1 MLTITQKIK
10 RKWSEAGKQLRL
22 LYLNTSLGAF
32 QIAGASWVALL
43 AARGFSLVEIGF
55 AESVFHVASLLF
67 EVPSGVI
74 SDVFGRKKSMV
85 LSQCMMLVSSLLMLV
100 SDSMAGVLPAMVFS
114 AFGYNFASGTRESL
128 AYETLKAEGRE
139 AEYDGYASTD
149 MMLYT
154 FFSSLATLC
163 AGAALALGYR
173 RAYLVDIGLGTV
185 CLMSALRLR
194 DVGYAA
200 AGEEEGR
207 AAEEEEGRAAEEEEG
222 KNGTEE
228 TVWQKIFQCFR
239 ESVRFLLHSRKAME
253 LILLNAAVG
262 AAATLLRFFL
272 QARLTE
278 KGLPDAMLGPALF
291 FMGLGGAAGARL
303 ILHCKS
309 WSYGRVFA
317 VSAIAVAGCV
327 AAAILP
333 VPAVMVF
340 GGFLSALFDNFL
352 QVRSDVRLNEMVP
365 AGQRAT
371 LISVSSLCFSGVM
384 IVLSPLFGLLFS

>member
-154 FFSSLATLC
+154 LFSSLATLC

-185 CLMSALRLR
+185 CLMSALRLQ

-200 AGEEEGR
+200 AG
-207 AAEEEEGRAAEEEEG
+207 EEEG

>member
-10 RKWSEAGKQLRL
+10 RKWFEAGKQLRL

-185 CLMSALRLR
+185 CLMSALRLQ

-200 AGEEEGR
+200 AG
-207 AAEEEEGRAAEEEEG
+207 EEEG

-228 TVWQKIFQCFR
+228 TVWKKIFQCFR
-239 ESVRFLLHSRKAME
+239 ESVLFLLHSRKAME

-272 QARLTE
+272 QARLPE
-278 KGLPDAMLGPALF
+278 QELPDALLGPALF
-291 FMGLGGAAGARL
+291 LMGLGGAAGARL
-303 ILHCKS
+303 ILCCRS

-317 VSAIAVAGCV
+317 VSAITVAGCV
-327 AAAILP
+327 AAALLP
-333 VPAVMVF
+333 VPAVMVA
-340 GGFLSALFDNFL
+340 GGFLSALCDNFL

-384 IVLSPLFGLLFS
+384 IVLSPLFGMVFS

>member
-10 RKWSEAGKQLRL
+10 RKWFEAGKQLRL

-185 CLMSALRLR
+185 CLMSALRLQ

-200 AGEEEGR
+200 AGEEEG
-207 AAEEEEGRAAEEEEG
+207 
-222 KNGTEE
+222 KNGPEE
-228 TVWQKIFQCFR
+228 TVWKKIFQCFR

-303 ILHCKS
+303 ILYCKS

>member
-173 RAYLVDIGLGTV
+173 RAYLVDIGLGVV

-200 AGEEEGR
+200 AGEEG
-207 AAEEEEGRAAEEEEG
+207 G
-222 KNGTEE
+222 KNGPEE
-228 TVWQKIFQCFR
+228 TVWKKIFQCFR

-278 KGLPDAMLGPALF
+278 KGLPDALLGPALF

-327 AAAILP
+327 AAALLP

-384 IVLSPLFGLLFS
+384 IVLSPLFGMVFS

>member
-10 RKWSEAGKQLRL
+10 RKWFEAGKQLRL

-200 AGEEEGR
+200 AGEEG
-207 AAEEEEGRAAEEEEG
+207 G
-222 KNGTEE
+222 KNGPEE
-228 TVWQKIFQCFR
+228 TVWKKIFQCFR

-278 KGLPDAMLGPALF
+278 KGLPDALLGPALF

>member
-185 CLMSALRLR
+185 CLMSALRLQ

-200 AGEEEGR
+200 AGEEEG
-207 AAEEEEGRAAEEEEG
+207 
-222 KNGTEE
+222 KNGPEE
-228 TVWQKIFQCFR
+228 TVWKKIFQCFR

-303 ILHCKS
+303 ILYCKS

>member
-10 RKWSEAGKQLRL
+10 RKWFEAGKQLRL

-185 CLMSALRLR
+185 CLMSALRLQ

-200 AGEEEGR
+200 AGEEG
-207 AAEEEEGRAAEEEEG
+207 G
-222 KNGTEE
+222 KNGPEE
-228 TVWQKIFQCFR
+228 TVWKKIFQCFR

-303 ILHCKS
+303 ILYCKS

>member
-43 AARGFSLVEIGF
+43 AARRFSLVEIGF

-74 SDVFGRKKSMV
+74 ADVFGRKKSMV

-173 RAYLVDIGLGTV
+173 RAYLVDIGLGVV

-200 AGEEEGR
+200 AGEEG
-207 AAEEEEGRAAEEEEG
+207 G
-222 KNGTEE
+222 KNGPEE
-228 TVWQKIFQCFR
+228 TVWKKIFQCFR

>member
-185 CLMSALRLR
+185 CLMSALRLQ

-200 AGEEEGR
+200 AG
-207 AAEEEEGRAAEEEEG
+207 EEEG

-228 TVWQKIFQCFR
+228 TVWKKIFQCFR
-239 ESVRFLLHSRKAME
+239 ESVLFLLHSRKAME

-272 QARLTE
+272 QARLPE
-278 KGLPDAMLGPALF
+278 QGLPDALLGPALF
-291 FMGLGGAAGARL
+291 LMGLGGAAGARL
-303 ILHCKS
+303 ILCCRS

-317 VSAIAVAGCV
+317 VSAITVAGCV
-327 AAAILP
+327 AAALLP
-333 VPAVMVF
+333 VPAVMVA
-340 GGFLSALFDNFL
+340 GGFLSALCDNFL

-384 IVLSPLFGLLFS
+384 IVLSPLFGMVFS

>member
-10 RKWSEAGKQLRL
+10 RKWSEAGKQLSL

-43 AARGFSLVEIGF
+43 AARRFSLVEIGF

-173 RAYLVDIGLGTV
+173 RAYLVDIGLGVV

-200 AGEEEGR
+200 AGEEG
-207 AAEEEEGRAAEEEEG
+207 G
-222 KNGTEE
+222 KNGPEE
-228 TVWQKIFQCFR
+228 TVWKKIFQCFR

-303 ILHCKS
+303 ILRCKS

-317 VSAIAVAGCV
+317 VSAITVAGCV
-327 AAAILP
+327 SAALLP

>member
-128 AYETLKAEGRE
+128 AYETLKAEDRE

-173 RAYLVDIGLGTV
+173 RAYLVDIGLGVV
-185 CLMSALRLR
+185 CLMSALRLQ

-200 AGEEEGR
+200 AGEEG
-207 AAEEEEGRAAEEEEG
+207 G
-222 KNGTEE
+222 KNGPEE
-228 TVWQKIFQCFR
+228 TVWKKIFQCFR

-327 AAAILP
+327 AAALLP

>member
-173 RAYLVDIGLGTV
+173 RAYLVDIGLGVV
-185 CLMSALRLR
+185 CLMSALRLQ

-200 AGEEEGR
+200 AG
-207 AAEEEEGRAAEEEEG
+207 EEEG

-228 TVWQKIFQCFR
+228 TVWKKIFQCFR
-239 ESVRFLLHSRKAME
+239 ESVLFLLHSRKAME

-272 QARLTE
+272 QARLPE
-278 KGLPDAMLGPALF
+278 QGLPAALLGPALF
-291 FMGLGGAAGARL
+291 LMGLGGAAGARL
-303 ILHCKS
+303 ILCCRS

-317 VSAIAVAGCV
+317 VSAITVAGCV
-327 AAAILP
+327 AAALLP
-333 VPAVMVF
+333 VPAVMVA
-340 GGFLSALFDNFL
+340 GGFLSALCDNFL

-384 IVLSPLFGLLFS
+384 IVLSPLFGMVFS

>member
-43 AARGFSLVEIGF
+43 AARRFSLVEIGF

-173 RAYLVDIGLGTV
+173 RAYLVDIGLGVV

-194 DVGYAA
+194 DVGYAT
-200 AGEEEGR
+200 AGEEG
-207 AAEEEEGRAAEEEEG
+207 G
-222 KNGTEE
+222 KNGPEE
-228 TVWQKIFQCFR
+228 TVWKKIFQCFR

-303 ILHCKS
+303 ILYCKS

>member
-185 CLMSALRLR
+185 CLMSALRLQ

-200 AGEEEGR
+200 AGEEEG
-207 AAEEEEGRAAEEEEG
+207 
-222 KNGTEE
+222 KNGPEE
-228 TVWQKIFQCFR
+228 TVWKKIFQCFR
-239 ESVRFLLHSRKAME
+239 ESVRFLLYSRKAME

-327 AAAILP
+327 AAALLP

>member
-173 RAYLVDIGLGTV
+173 RAYLVDIGLGMV
-185 CLMSALRLR
+185 CLMSALRLQ

-200 AGEEEGR
+200 AG
-207 AAEEEEGRAAEEEEG
+207 EEEG

-228 TVWQKIFQCFR
+228 TVWKKIFQCFR

-272 QARLTE
+272 QARLPE
-278 KGLPDAMLGPALF
+278 QGLPDALLGPALF
-291 FMGLGGAAGARL
+291 LMGLGGAAGARL
-303 ILHCKS
+303 ILCCRS

-317 VSAIAVAGCV
+317 VSAITVAGCV
-327 AAAILP
+327 AAALLP
-333 VPAVMVF
+333 VPAVMVA
-340 GGFLSALFDNFL
+340 GGFLSALCDNFL

-384 IVLSPLFGLLFS
+384 IVLSPLFGMVFS

>member
-185 CLMSALRLR
+185 CLMSALRLQ

-200 AGEEEGR
+200 AGEEG
-207 AAEEEEGRAAEEEEG
+207 G
-222 KNGTEE
+222 KNGPEE
-228 TVWQKIFQCFR
+228 TVWKKIFQCFR

>member
-128 AYETLKAEGRE
+128 AYETLKAEDRE

-173 RAYLVDIGLGTV
+173 RAYLVDIGLGLV
-185 CLMSALRLR
+185 CLMSALRLQ

-200 AGEEEGR
+200 AG
-207 AAEEEEGRAAEEEEG
+207 EEEG

-228 TVWQKIFQCFR
+228 TVWKKIFQCFR

-278 KGLPDAMLGPALF
+278 KGLPDALLGPALF

>member
-10 RKWSEAGKQLRL
+10 RKWFEAGKQLRL

-173 RAYLVDIGLGTV
+173 RAYLVDIGLGVV

-200 AGEEEGR
+200 AGEEG
-207 AAEEEEGRAAEEEEG
+207 G
-222 KNGTEE
+222 KNGPEE
-228 TVWQKIFQCFR
+228 TVWKKIFQCFR

-303 ILHCKS
+303 ILRCKS

-317 VSAIAVAGCV
+317 VSAITVAGCV
-327 AAAILP
+327 SAALLP
-333 VPAVMVF
+333 VPAVMIA
-340 GGFLSALFDNFL
+340 GGFLAALCDNFL
-352 QVRSDVRLNEMVP
+352 EVRSDVRLNEMVP

-384 IVLSPLFGLLFS
+384 IVLSPLFGMVFS

>member
-43 AARGFSLVEIGF
+43 AARRFSLVEIGF

-173 RAYLVDIGLGTV
+173 RAYLVDIGLGLV
-185 CLMSALRLR
+185 CLMSALRLQ

-200 AGEEEGR
+200 AG
-207 AAEEEEGRAAEEEEG
+207 EEEG

-278 KGLPDAMLGPALF
+278 KGLPDALLGPALF

>member
-185 CLMSALRLR
+185 CLMSALRLQ

-200 AGEEEGR
+200 AGEEG
-207 AAEEEEGRAAEEEEG
+207 G
-222 KNGTEE
+222 KNGPEE
-228 TVWQKIFQCFR
+228 TVWKKIFQCFR

-278 KGLPDAMLGPALF
+278 KGLPDALLGPALF

>member
-43 AARGFSLVEIGF
+43 AARRFSLVEIGF

-173 RAYLVDIGLGTV
+173 RAYLVDIGLGVV
-185 CLMSALRLR
+185 CLMSALRLQ

-200 AGEEEGR
+200 AGEEG
-207 AAEEEEGRAAEEEEG
+207 G
-222 KNGTEE
+222 KNGPEE
-228 TVWQKIFQCFR
+228 TVWKKIFQCFR

-278 KGLPDAMLGPALF
+278 KGLPDALLGPALF

-303 ILHCKS
+303 ILYCKS

-327 AAAILP
+327 AAALLP

>member
-10 RKWSEAGKQLRL
+10 RKWFEAGKQLRL

-185 CLMSALRLR
+185 CLMSALRLQ

-200 AGEEEGR
+200 AG
-207 AAEEEEGRAAEEEEG
+207 EEEG

-228 TVWQKIFQCFR
+228 TVWKKIFQCFR

>member
-10 RKWSEAGKQLRL
+10 RKWFEAGKQLRI

-128 AYETLKAEGRE
+128 AYETLKAEDRE

-185 CLMSALRLR
+185 CLMSALRLQ

-207 AAEEEEGRAAEEEEG
+207 AAEEEEG
-222 KNGTEE
+222 KNGPEE
-228 TVWQKIFQCFR
+228 TVWKKIFQCFR
-239 ESVRFLLHSRKAME
+239 ESVLFLLHSRKAME

-278 KGLPDAMLGPALF
+278 KGLPDALLGPALF

>member
-185 CLMSALRLR
+185 CLMSALRLQ

-200 AGEEEGR
+200 AGEEG
-207 AAEEEEGRAAEEEEG
+207 G
-222 KNGTEE
+222 KNGPEE

>member
-100 SDSMAGVLPAMVFS
+100 SDSMAGVLSAMVFS

-163 AGAALALGYR
+163 AGVALALGYR
-173 RAYLVDIGLGTV
+173 RAYLVDIGLGVV

-200 AGEEEGR
+200 AGEEEGKS
-207 AAEEEEGRAAEEEEG
+207 GP
-222 KNGTEE
+222 EE
-228 TVWQKIFQCFR
+228 TVWKKIFQCFR

-272 QARLTE
+272 QAKLTE
-278 KGLPDAMLGPALF
+278 KGMPDALLGPALF

-303 ILHCKS
+303 ILYCKS

-317 VSAIAVAGCV
+317 VSVIAVAGCV
-327 AAAILP
+327 AAALLP
-333 VPAVMVF
+333 VPAVMIA
-340 GGFLSALFDNFL
+340 GGFLSALCDNFL
-352 QVRSDVRLNEMVP
+352 EVRSDVRLNEMVP

-384 IVLSPLFGLLFS
+384 IVLSPLFGMLFS

>member
-1 MLTITQKIK
+1 MLTIRQKRK
-10 RKWSEAGKQLRL
+10 RKWSEAGRQLRL

-43 AARGFSLVEIGF
+43 SARGFSLVEIGF

-74 SDVFGRKKSMV
+74 SDVFGRKRSMV
-85 LSQCMMLVSSLLMLV
+85 LSQCMTLVSALLMLV
-100 SDSMAGVLPAMVFS
+100 SDSLAGVLPAMVFS

-173 RAYLVDIGLGTV
+173 RAYLVDIGLGVV
-185 CLMSALRLR
+185 CLMSALRLQ

-200 AGEEEGR
+200 AGEEG
-207 AAEEEEGRAAEEEEG
+207 G
-222 KNGTEE
+222 KNGPEE
-228 TVWQKIFQCFR
+228 TVWKKIFQCFR

-327 AAAILP
+327 AAALLP

>member
-173 RAYLVDIGLGTV
+173 RAYLVDIGLGVV

-200 AGEEEGR
+200 AGEEG
-207 AAEEEEGRAAEEEEG
+207 G
-222 KNGTEE
+222 KNGPEE
-228 TVWQKIFQCFR
+228 TVWKKIFQCFR

-384 IVLSPLFGLLFS
+384 IVLSPLFGMVFS

>member
-43 AARGFSLVEIGF
+43 AARRFSLVEIGF

-74 SDVFGRKKSMV
+74 ADVFGRKKSMV

-185 CLMSALRLR
+185 CLMSALRLQ

-200 AGEEEGR
+200 AGEEG
-207 AAEEEEGRAAEEEEG
+207 G
-222 KNGTEE
+222 KNGPEE
-228 TVWQKIFQCFR
+228 TVWKKIFQCFR

-278 KGLPDAMLGPALF
+278 KGLPDALLGPALF

-303 ILHCKS
+303 ILYCKS

>member
-185 CLMSALRLR
+185 CLMSALRLW

-200 AGEEEGR
+200 AGEEG
-207 AAEEEEGRAAEEEEG
+207 G
-222 KNGTEE
+222 KNGPEE
-228 TVWQKIFQCFR
+228 TVWKKIFQCFR

>member
-10 RKWSEAGKQLRL
+10 RKWFEAGKQLRL

-173 RAYLVDIGLGTV
+173 RAYLVDIGLGVV

-200 AGEEEGR
+200 AGEEG
-207 AAEEEEGRAAEEEEG
+207 G
-222 KNGTEE
+222 KNGPEE
-228 TVWQKIFQCFR
+228 TVWKKIFQCFR

>member
-200 AGEEEGR
+200 AGEEG
-207 AAEEEEGRAAEEEEG
+207 G
-222 KNGTEE
+222 KNGPEE
-228 TVWQKIFQCFR
+228 TVWKKIFQCFR

-262 AAATLLRFFL
+262 ASATLLRFFL

-303 ILHCKS
+303 ILYCKS

>member
-10 RKWSEAGKQLRL
+10 RKWFEAGKQLRL

-185 CLMSALRLR
+185 CLMSALRLQ

-200 AGEEEGR
+200 AGEEEG
-207 AAEEEEGRAAEEEEG
+207 
-222 KNGTEE
+222 KNGPEE
-228 TVWQKIFQCFR
+228 TVWKKIFQCFR

-278 KGLPDAMLGPALF
+278 KGLPDALLGPALF

-303 ILHCKS
+303 ILYCKS

>member
-10 RKWSEAGKQLRL
+10 RKWFEAGKQLRL

-185 CLMSALRLR
+185 CLMSALRLQ

-200 AGEEEGR
+200 AG
-207 AAEEEEGRAAEEEEG
+207 EEEG

>member
-10 RKWSEAGKQLRL
+10 RKWFEAGKQLRL

-173 RAYLVDIGLGTV
+173 RAYLVDIGLGVV

-200 AGEEEGR
+200 AGEEG
-207 AAEEEEGRAAEEEEG
+207 G
-222 KNGTEE
+222 KNGPEE
-228 TVWQKIFQCFR
+228 TVWKKIFQCFR

-327 AAAILP
+327 AAALLP

>member
-114 AFGYNFASGTRESL
+114 AFGYNFASGTRELL

-185 CLMSALRLR
+185 CLMSALRLQ

-200 AGEEEGR
+200 AG
-207 AAEEEEGRAAEEEEG
+207 EEEG

-239 ESVRFLLHSRKAME
+239 ESVLFLLHSRKAME

-365 AGQRAT
+365 ARQRAT

-384 IVLSPLFGLLFS
+384 IVLSPLFGMVFS

>member
-43 AARGFSLVEIGF
+43 AARGFFLVEIGF

-128 AYETLKAEGRE
+128 AYETLKAEDRE
-139 AEYDGYASTD
+139 AEYDGYASMD

-185 CLMSALRLR
+185 CLMSALRLQ

-207 AAEEEEGRAAEEEEG
+207 AAEEEEG
-222 KNGTEE
+222 KNGPEE
-228 TVWQKIFQCFR
+228 TVWKKIFLCFR
-239 ESVRFLLHSRKAME
+239 ESVLFLLHSRKAME

-303 ILHCKS
+303 ILCCKS

-327 AAAILP
+327 AAALLP